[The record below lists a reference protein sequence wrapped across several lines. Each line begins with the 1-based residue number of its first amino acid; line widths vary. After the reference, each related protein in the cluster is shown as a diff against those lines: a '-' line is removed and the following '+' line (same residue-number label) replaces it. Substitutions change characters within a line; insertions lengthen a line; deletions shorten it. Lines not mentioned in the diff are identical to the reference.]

1 MKRVFKVF
9 AVLSLLVLI
18 TAISGG
24 FSLWH
29 HLGNHPDMSIS
40 INGEEMLFGATDLAD
55 VIGGVVGL
63 AIAAVVL
70 LVVVPLCLL
79 VGIGLPL
86 LIVGGVLALGL
97 LAAVGVG
104 AVVFSPLI
112 LIGLLLWLALRRKP
126 ARPVPSPAH
135 AAPAAP
141 VEPAL

>member
-9 AVLSLLVLI
+9 AVLTLLVMI
-18 TAISGG
+18 AAISGG

-112 LIGLLLWLALRRKP
+112 LIGLLLWLALRSKP
-126 ARPVPSPAH
+126 ARPVTSPAP

>member
-9 AVLSLLVLI
+9 AVLTLLVLI
-18 TAISGG
+18 AAISGG

-29 HLGNHPDMSIS
+29 HIGSHPDMSITV
-40 INGEEMLFGATDLAD
+40 NGEEMLLGAMDLGD

-112 LIGLLLWLALRRKP
+112 LLGLLLWLALRRKP
-126 ARPVPSPAH
+126 AKQVTSP
-135 AAPAAP
+135 APAAP